1 MHRKWNTVID
11 IGGKKRKEIRERER
25 GVEKKTQ
32 DSVKSS
38 VVDLMFTLRVVSRT
52 AKQIATYHVTKVF
65 NALYVEY
72 GGR

>member
-38 VVDLMFTLRVVSRT
+38 VVDLLKLRVVSRT

-72 GGR
+72 GGK

>member
-1 MHRKWNTVID
+1 MHRKWNTVIA
-11 IGGKKRKEIRERER
+11 IGGKKRKEIRER

-38 VVDLMFTLRVVSRT
+38 VVDLLKLRVVSRT

-72 GGR
+72 GGK

>member
-1 MHRKWNTVID
+1 MEHSNSYWRE
-11 IGGKKRKEIRERER
+11 KKKGNKRERER

-38 VVDLMFTLRVVSRT
+38 VVDLLKLRVVSRT
-52 AKQIATYHVTKVF
+52 AKQIATYHVTKFF

>member
-1 MHRKWNTVID
+1 MEYSNRYWR
-11 IGGKKRKEIRERER
+11 KKRKEIRER

-52 AKQIATYHVTKVF
+52 AKQIATYHVTKGF
-65 NALYVEY
+65 NAFY
-72 GGR
+72 GGQYFSIL

>member
-11 IGGKKRKEIRERER
+11 IGEKKKKIRER

-32 DSVKSS
+32 DLVKSS
-38 VVDLMFTLRVVSRT
+38 VVNLMFTLRVVSRT